1 MQINTKSIKSRFEKS
16 MDEYDKNAIV
26 QIDMAKK
33 LTDNLLKIKQEFDTI
48 LELGAGTGV
57 LTYNIKYMLK
67 FNKYTGNDLTEKSKN
82 YISKIIPDSEFI
94 QGNAL
99 KIKPANKADLVIS
112 NAMFQ
117 WFSDLADI
125 TEHSKEL
132 LNNDGILA
140 FTTFG
145 KNNFKEISDLSGL
158 SLNYLSTEEIK
169 EKLEK
174 NFEILH
180 IEEYTHKLEFR
191 TPLELLLHMKNTG
204 VNSLS
209 AKPWTVKEIKD
220 FCEKYLNKYNR
231 VQLTYNPI
239 IVIAKTK

>member
-16 MDEYDKNAIV
+16 MDKYDENAVV
-26 QIDMAKK
+26 QIDLACK
-33 LTDNLLKIKQEFDTI
+33 LVNCLTSIQNEFDTI

-57 LTYNIKYMLK
+57 LTKYIKNSLK
-67 FNKYTGNDLTEKSKN
+67 FKQYTGNDLVEKSKN
-82 YISKIIPDSEFI
+82 YISKIIKNSEFI

-99 KIKPANKADLVIS
+99 KIKPAHKADLIIS

-117 WFSDLADI
+117 WFSDITDI
-125 TEHSKEL
+125 TEYAKKL
-132 LNNDGILA
+132 LNADGILA
-140 FTTFG
+140 FSTFG
-145 KNNFKEISDLSGL
+145 KDNFKEIKDLSGL
-158 SLNYLSTEEIK
+158 TLNYLTLDEIQ
-169 EKLEK
+169 EKLSK
-174 NFEILH
+174 DYEILH
-180 IEEYTHKLEFR
+180 IEDYTHTLDFQ

-209 AKPWTVKEIKD
+209 AKPWTIKEIKD
-220 FCEKYLNKYNR
+220 FCEKYMNKYNK